1 MHNRDRTKVVGAIN
15 DKFSNIVDEHYH
27 REIYKVFSGKSSNPT
42 LIHRET
48 PLRFVTRVYLCMSPT
63 LKAVENEIKD

>member
-15 DKFSNIVDEHYH
+15 YKISNSVDEHYH
-27 REIYKVFSGKSSNPT
+27 RVIYKVFSGKSSNPI

-48 PLRFVTRVYLCMSPT
+48 PLRFVTCLFMYVADT
-63 LKAVENEIKD
+63 

>member
-1 MHNRDRTKVVGAIN
+1 MHNRDRTKVVGAIIY
-15 DKFSNIVDEHYH
+15 KIGNIVDEHH
-27 REIYKVFSGKSSNPT
+27 HWVIYKVFSGKSSNPI

-48 PLRFVTRVYLCMSPT
+48 PLEFVTCVYLCMSPT